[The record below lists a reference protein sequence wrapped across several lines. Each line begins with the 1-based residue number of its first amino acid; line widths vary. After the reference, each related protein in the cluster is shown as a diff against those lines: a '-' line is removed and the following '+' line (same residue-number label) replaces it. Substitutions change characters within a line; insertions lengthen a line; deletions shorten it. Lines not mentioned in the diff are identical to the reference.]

1 MDKLTDKEFYS
12 LGVHGK
18 LDAYKALCA
27 ELTRLT
33 GNNRQ
38 QRDTIIGLG
47 NRIRSLQ
54 EELVTIRLALQ
65 AGRPETGNL
74 SGQPPL
80 GSLLYSK
87 QQDFEPPAMPNTVR
101 PPVGTKGSQ
110 LYHAALLVRNLCDI
124 AAIPAVTEFVEKTN
138 PWLKIADEV

>member
-38 QRDTIIGLG
+38 QRETIIGLG

-54 EELVTIRLALQ
+54 EELVTIKLALRS
-65 AGRPETGNL
+65 GRPETMTEWA
-74 SGQPPL
+74 PPL

-87 QQDFEPPAMPNTVR
+87 QHDFEPPTMPDATR
-101 PPVGTKGSQ
+101 PQVNSKGSQ
-110 LYHAALLVRNLCDI
+110 LYHAALLVRNLCNI

-138 PWLKIADEV
+138 PWLKIADGE